1 MRLEIGEARALVRDC
16 MRAVGYA
23 PDEAEA
29 IMDHIVDAELRG
41 VRFGGLGRALSVVE
55 RTLKAPGPRRPVE
68 VTRETPVS
76 ALLDGGDQPGYLV
89 ARRATEIA
97 MAKAAEQGL
106 GLCGAHNTWYSGMFS
121 YYMEMAT
128 REGLVAMAVAGSDW
142 RVAPHGSSEARFG
155 TNPIAFGF
163 PSEGDPVILDF
174 GTSSIMVGEAV
185 LAARQGRPLPE
196 GAAFDPEGH
205 PTLDPERALEGA
217 FTVWG
222 EHKGSG
228 LALVVQLLGLLCQA
242 AVQPPVLSDSSFFIV
257 ALRPDL
263 LMPRE
268 DYRQRVSEYAEAV
281 RGARPLDPERPV
293 RVPFERSLAERR
305 ARLEAGWIEIPDAL
319 HTRLTDVRD
328 RGPAALP
335 DLVPGTH
342 GGVAF

>member
-1 MRLEIGEARALVRDC
+1 MKLSIAEARALVRDC

-41 VRFGGLGRALSVVE
+41 VQFGGLGRALSVVE
-55 RTLKAPGPRRPVE
+55 RTLKATGPRGPIE

-97 MAKAAEQGL
+97 ASKAAEAGI
-106 GLCGAHNTWYSGMFS
+106 GVCGAHNTWYSGMFS

-128 REGLVAMAVAGSDW
+128 REGLVAMAAAGSDW
-142 RVAPHGSSEARFG
+142 RVAPHGSTEARFG

-163 PSEGDPVILDF
+163 PSLGDPVILDL

-185 LAARQGRPLPE
+185 LAARQGRSLPE
-196 GAAFDPEGH
+196 DAAFDPEGR
-205 PTLDPERALEGA
+205 PTLDPEQALEGA
-217 FTVWG
+217 LTVWG
-222 EHKGSG
+222 GHKGSG
-228 LALVVQLLGLLCQA
+228 LALVVQLLGLLCQSA
-242 AVQPPVLSDSSFFIV
+242 LQPPVLSDSSFFII

-263 LMPRE
+263 LMPSE
-268 DYRQRVSEYAEAV
+268 EYRQQVSDYAEAV
-281 RGARPLDPERPV
+281 RSARPLDPERPV
-293 RVPFERSLAERR
+293 RMPFERSAAERR
-305 ARLEAGWIEIPDAL
+305 ARLERGWIEIPEAL
-319 HTRLTDVRD
+319 HARLADVRE

-342 GGVAF
+342 GGTAF